1 MSRRR
6 GDGDLSVL
14 QKLLKALSCGLYR
27 PDGSA
32 KKGELKNTHVQI
44 LVVGDKG
51 VGKST
56 LINNYVNDS
65 GSTEVEF
72 SKASELI
79 RIVNA
84 NNVIQ
89 NPQNADEH
97 TNIHVTLVDVEGAV
111 NNVNKQIRDGYYTT
125 SQIIIILY
133 NVGENLSLYHSQS
146 QWHKEIQ
153 EATQRMNRDDSDKV
167 QLYLL
172 GVNPEARDQLQV
184 LDEEQ
189 FLTDPNADDYRVDVF
204 RRSSQRTSVKK
215 STAAQLSRKLS
226 VGKSRKSAKHVEV
239 KTTRA
244 DIKKFFGQVI
254 SDYVYP
260 QDAE

>member
-1 MSRRR
+1 MARRR
-6 GDGDLSVL
+6 GAEVPWWK
-14 QKLLKALSCGLYR
+14 KLLEQISCGMYNPDNSRR
-27 PDGSA
+27 P
-32 KKGELKNTHVQI
+32 ELRNTHVQI

-89 NPQNADEH
+89 NPMNADEH

-133 NVGENLSLYHSQS
+133 NVGENLSLYNSQN

-153 EATQRMNRDDSDKV
+153 EATARMNKDDADKV

-172 GVNPEARDQLQV
+172 GVNPEARDTLQV
-184 LDEEQ
+184 LDDAA
-189 FLTDPNADDYRVDVF
+189 FLKEAGADEYQKDLF
-204 RRSSQRTSVKK
+204 KKSSQRNSVRRQ
-215 STAAQLSRKLS
+215 TAKDLSHRLS
-226 VGKSRKSAKHVEV
+226 VGKSRKSAKHAEV

-244 DIKKFFGQVI
+244 DIKKFFGQTI

-260 QDAE
+260 QDQE